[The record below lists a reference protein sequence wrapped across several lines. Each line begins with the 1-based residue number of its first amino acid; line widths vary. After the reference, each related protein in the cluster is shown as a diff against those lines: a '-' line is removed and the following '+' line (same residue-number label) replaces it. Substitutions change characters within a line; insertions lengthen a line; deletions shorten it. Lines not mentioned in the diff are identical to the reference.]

1 MNSPLEQKKQMID
14 QLRRLGGVGEQRRI
28 IEYAQAPFVPHA
40 VRRRLA
46 GGGVSL
52 TAAQQTQLEYQ
63 ALANSPGIWRKNYQ
77 GYHYEAVNFFDTAA
91 LKTGPYAFNGAD
103 SDLYEPAL
111 PNSTSM
117 MLTGYFRASY
127 TGVHTIY
134 VSSDDGAYAWF
145 GEKARTGWTT
155 ANADIANGG
164 LHAQIEVSN
173 TVTLNAGEYVPLRV
187 MFGNGPAGPG
197 VLQVSYSHTGQ
208 AKTSNFTGK
217 IFYNAATQGF

>member
-1 MNSPLEQKKQMID
+1 MKSPLEQKKEMIE
-14 QLRRLGGVGEQRRI
+14 QLKRLGGVGEQRRI
-28 IEYAQAPFVPHA
+28 VEYAQAPFVPHA

-46 GGGVSL
+46 GGGVTLS
-52 TAAQQTQLEYQ
+52 AAQQTQLEYQ
-63 ALANSPGIWRKNYQ
+63 VLANSPGIWRTNYE
-77 GYHYEAVNFFDTAA
+77 GYHFEDVDFFATAA

-103 SDLYEPAL
+103 FDLYEPAL
-111 PNSTSM
+111 PNATSM

-134 VSSDDGAYAWF
+134 VAADDGAYAWF

-164 LHAQIEVSN
+164 LHPVIEISN

-187 MFGNGPAGPG
+187 MFGNGPEGPG
-197 VLQVSYSHTGQ
+197 VMQVSYEHIGQ
-208 AKTSNFTGK
+208 AKTSDFTGK